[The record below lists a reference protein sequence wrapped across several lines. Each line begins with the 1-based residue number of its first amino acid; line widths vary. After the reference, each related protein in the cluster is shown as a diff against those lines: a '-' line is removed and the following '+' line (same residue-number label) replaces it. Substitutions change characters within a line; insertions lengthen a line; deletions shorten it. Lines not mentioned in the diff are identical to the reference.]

1 MKPNERPGR
10 SVSPAK
16 TDPKSDRSYQPTR
29 RSARQDRLVAR
40 QKRRDSRGSGSSS
53 SSGRNPILIWTG
65 VSVVAAI
72 VVIVGA
78 FLLTQANSPSS
89 GSYLTPTVTTPT
101 NIASNRQTLG
111 PANAPVT
118 LDLYSDFRC
127 TGCAVF
133 ARSQEPQLVSNFVE
147 AGKLKIVYH
156 DFLTIDSIDASQ
168 GITTTASRDA
178 ANAGLCA
185 ADEGKFWT
193 YHDWLFA
200 NQSPTEDPSAFTID
214 RLIGIAKAAGID
226 NAGFEACVRQ
236 GTHDS
241 EVAAEQ
247 TSAPSGISATPTVF
261 VNGKMVTSSAGP
273 NYQPT
278 YAEIAAAVN
287 AALASATPS
296 SSSSPQSSNPSP
308 GQSASPS
315 APASAAPS
323 AS

>member
-16 TDPKSDRSYQPTR
+16 TDPKPNRSSQPTQ
-29 RSARQDRLVAR
+29 RSARQDRLAAR
-40 QKRRDSRGSGSSS
+40 QKRRDARNSGSSS
-53 SSGRNPILIWTG
+53 SGLNPILIWTG
-65 VSVVAAI
+65 VAVVAAI
-72 VVIVGA
+72 VVIAAA
-78 FLLTQANSPSS
+78 FVLTQTNSPSS

-127 TGCAVF
+127 TGCGQF
-133 ARSQEPQLVSNFVE
+133 ARSQEPQLVSGFVE

-214 RLIGIAKAAGID
+214 RLIGIAKAAGVD
-226 NAGFEACVRQ
+226 NAGFESCVQQ
-236 GTHDS
+236 GTHNS

-247 TSAPSGISATPTVF
+247 SSAPSGISATPTVF
-261 VNGKMVTSSAGP
+261 VNGKVVNSSAGP
-273 NYQPT
+273 GYQPT
-278 YAEIAAAVN
+278 YAEIAAAIN
-287 AALASATPS
+287 AALAAAPS
-296 SSSSPQSSNPSP
+296 PSSSPQSSANPSP